1 MFTKTQNGKS
11 MFSNFIDR
19 VGCQKKKKKKK
30 KKRKEQTKKINKY
43 RKYKIPLPG
52 IDRK

>member
-11 MFSNFIDR
+11 MFSNFTDR
-19 VGCQKKKKKKK
+19 VGCQKKKK

-43 RKYKIPLPG
+43 RKYEIPLPG

>member
-19 VGCQKKKKKKK
+19 VGCQKKKKKK

>member
-19 VGCQKKKKKKK
+19 VGCQKKKIIKNK
-30 KKRKEQTKKINKY
+30 KKRKEQKQKTNK
-43 RKYKIPLPG
+43 
-52 IDRK
+52 

>member
-1 MFTKTQNGKS
+1 MFTKTQNSKS

-30 KKRKEQTKKINKY
+30 RKE
-43 RKYKIPLPG
+43 
-52 IDRK
+52 

>member
-30 KKRKEQTKKINKY
+30 RKERNRQKK
-43 RKYKIPLPG
+43 
-52 IDRK
+52 